1 MNDQEQ
7 ARILEELDIILAG
20 TSEPLW
26 MVGVSKTKSSQGAGT
41 AEAFEGIESTNSA
54 KFGELHA
61 RQGMA
66 EARRRESLE
75 GHIDP
80 SDKSFGGEVGAALK
94 AAKSIRVVDK
104 MESVKNG
111 SLRARQGWQSVE
123 TRLIYQNDAET
134 KNDGQN
140 LEVFGEKLK
149 CACRRAS
156 TMTDRTELFLA
167 KLTRVV
173 DKEEEDGRDHSDKMT
188 KKPQSDWR
196 AKKNQVGATMEAA
209 NSIKVIEGEPVVDK
223 GYCVLHKLADARRR
237 ERLEGKGILNDSSL
251 GDEIE
256 GDARQVIEGEAI
268 QGADQFSQWTSNE
281 ESAKK
286 EQLRARRGMA
296 DARRKERLEGKKIP
310 NDSSFGGEIEG
321 NARKLVGPEAAAKI
335 GANMKT
341 VLAIMGSTKSR
352 RRKQRGAVD
361 AVRRR
366 TKLEGSPAESSRG
379 EEEEGD
385 EEIISRRKQRKIYF

>member
-1 MNDQEQ
+1 MVANGFVKLGASVKYCRFSPKQEIRAVAMNDQEQ

-26 MVGVSKTKSSQGAGT
+26 MVGVSKTKSSQGALT
-41 AEAFEGIESTNSA
+41 AEAFEEIEGIDSV

-61 RQGMA
+61 RQVMA
-66 EARRRESLE
+66 EARRRERLE
-75 GHIDP
+75 GKIDP

-94 AAKSIRVVDK
+94 AAESIRVVDK

-173 DKEEEDGRDHSDKMT
+173 DKEASPRKAKESTREQ
-188 KKPQSDWR
+188 KKDDEKAADWR
-196 AKKNQVGATMEAA
+196 AKKSEAA
-209 NSIKVIEGEPVVDK
+209 REAGKVKSTD
-223 GYCVLHKLADARRR
+223 C
-237 ERLEGKGILNDSSL
+237 
-251 GDEIE
+251 
-256 GDARQVIEGEAI
+256 
-268 QGADQFSQWTSNE
+268 
-281 ESAKK
+281 
-286 EQLRARRGMA
+286 
-296 DARRKERLEGKKIP
+296 RK
-310 NDSSFGGEIEG
+310 
-321 NARKLVGPEAAAKI
+321 
-335 GANMKT
+335 
-341 VLAIMGSTKSR
+341 
-352 RRKQRGAVD
+352 
-361 AVRRR
+361 
-366 TKLEGSPAESSRG
+366 
-379 EEEEGD
+379 
-385 EEIISRRKQRKIYF
+385 